1 MSLSTSEDHVIENY
15 FTQTLFKQLVM
26 YPILAS
32 DLIPAVFRK
41 GLKISASSSNTLN
54 NTQLAKCS
62 DMYDL
67 QMFDSNL
74 TNLKRADD
82 SASLSFQGLQVL
94 STSNEPSATMADLN
108 IRNPH
113 IFTNIKLYE
122 FYDDILYRLAQP
134 IYYS

>member
-1 MSLSTSEDHVIENY
+1 
-15 FTQTLFKQLVM
+15 
-26 YPILAS
+26 
-32 DLIPAVFRK
+32 
-41 GLKISASSSNTLN
+41 
-54 NTQLAKCS
+54 
-62 DMYDL
+62 MYDL